1 MKRWLIV
8 IPLLLIGA
16 LFLYING
23 YRLTPENAA
32 NSHSFLPKDAILIEQ
47 VPIESSTIFVYKS
60 DKEKRYLT
68 VLSEKTGFLY
78 RSGTSTYTPFVSDT
92 LQTVGVISFWNDREA
107 TTYLSVLSTNDE
119 VAYIEVGIEPDV
131 IRREIRADEMVSFYF
146 PFSHQIDFI
155 HPTAYDKDGNA
166 LYYYGYPKNS
176 TTFSTD
182 DFKWHR
188 IDD

>member
-1 MKRWLIV
+1 MTE
-8 IPLLLIGA
+8 GC
-16 LFLYING
+16 
-23 YRLTPENAA
+23 ECCEAA
-32 NSHSFLPKDAILIEQ
+32 
-47 VPIESSTIFVYKS
+47 
-60 DKEKRYLT
+60 
-68 VLSEKTGFLY
+68 
-78 RSGTSTYTPFVSDT
+78 
-92 LQTVGVISFWNDREA
+92 
-107 TTYLSVLSTNDE
+107 TYLSVLSTNDE

-146 PFSHQIDFI
+146 PFSQQIDFL